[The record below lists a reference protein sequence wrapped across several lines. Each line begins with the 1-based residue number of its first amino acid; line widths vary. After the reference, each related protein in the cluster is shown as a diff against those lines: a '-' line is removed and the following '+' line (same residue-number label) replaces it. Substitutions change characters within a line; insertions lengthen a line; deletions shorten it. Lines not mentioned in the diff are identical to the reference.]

1 MNIRTIKKK
10 IKSVTNV
17 KKITNAMQ
25 MVSAIKMKKAQ
36 QLATEGKPY
45 QEEIEKIIKVVSQK
59 IDPSYSPL
67 ISRQID
73 KKSANKKLAI
83 VIATNKGLCGSFN
96 FNLFRF
102 VVKNADFKNTD
113 FIIVG
118 KKANLLGK
126 FSANITADYS
136 SNVPLNSVSA
146 LFEVA
151 LNKFIDKT
159 YDEVLLF
166 YNQFI
171 STLSSNPVKK
181 TILPVSFT
189 KNDENI
195 AGDTKLNEKSYEY
208 LIEPDPKQI
217 IDSLLKSYVEEK
229 IRFAFIQSEAGE
241 HSLRMI
247 AMKNATDNA
256 TDVIYNLTMV
266 RNKVRQE
273 KITSELLDMI
283 TAKESVESN

>member
-17 KKITNAMQ
+17 KKITKAMQ

-36 QLATEGKPY
+36 QLAIEGKPY
-45 QEEIEKIIKVVSQK
+45 QDEIENIIKTVSQR
-59 IDPSYSPL
+59 IDPSLSPL
-67 ISRQID
+67 IFRPTD
-73 KKSANKKLAI
+73 KNIKSKKLAI

-96 FNLFRF
+96 FNLLRF
-102 VVKNADFKNTD
+102 IVKNADFKNTD

-118 KKANLLGK
+118 KKANLLSK

-136 SNVPLNSVSA
+136 SNIPLNSVSA
-146 LFEVA
+146 LFEA
-151 LNKFIDKT
+151 SLKKYTDKT
-159 YDEVLLF
+159 YDEVILF

-171 STLSSNPVKK
+171 STLSSEPVKK
-181 TILPVSFT
+181 TILPVSFN
-189 KNDENI
+189 KEENI
-195 AGDTKLNEKSYEY
+195 IEQKFTKESYEY

-273 KITSELLDMI
+273 KITNELLDMI
-283 TAKESVESN
+283 TAKESVESS